1 MHLPLLIIIILAPIA
16 VCLAIFCEVE
26 PEGKDDE

>member
-16 VCLAIFCEVE
+16 VCLAIFCDVK